1 MAPFIPVAPKKKGV
15 DKAHKSKSTSLPVAQ
30 PTRIG
35 FGEYFHP
42 ALFDKAGL
50 YARLEFIG
58 KIEVFAQ
65 EVLVDL
71 AESVRP
77 NYERV
82 RNVMDQSEL
91 LSLDA
96 EILRNLAKNGR
107 NEFASLLTVLEAWIE
122 RHSLD
127 AEWVRNMAFR
137 TLFHWT
143 GRNVVV
149 QGRPLRF
156 MAPVSAT
163 NSQMI
168 EVPFSFSDFG
178 WRTANET
185 RKAFVQR
192 VRAEFN
198 SNLAGYVRRVERRA
212 VDAGWTKTPEIRKSG
227 KDSDPFRHFEWL
239 VRWQCQGW
247 TTTKIAK
254 EYGLGNAR
262 KAKSTKRSAEIHNSN
277 DGESERGTYTAQ
289 RDRRRKAAYRTVH
302 DGVTKA
308 AQLVDLPLRPGNE
321 ADENNSSQ

>member
-1 MAPFIPVAPKKKGV
+1 M
-15 DKAHKSKSTSLPVAQ
+15 
-30 PTRIG
+30 
-35 FGEYFHP
+35 
-42 ALFDKAGL
+42 
-50 YARLEFIG
+50 
-58 KIEVFAQ
+58 
-65 EVLVDL
+65 
-71 AESVRP
+71 RP

-82 RNVMDQSEL
+82 RTIIDQSEL

-96 EILRNLAKNGR
+96 ETLRHLAKNGR
-107 NEFASLLTVLEAWIE
+107 NEFASLLAALEAWIE

-127 AEWVRNMAFR
+127 ADWVRNMVLQ

-149 QGRPLRF
+149 QGQSLRF
-156 MAPVSAT
+156 MAPISAN
-163 NSQMI
+163 NSEMI
-168 EVPFSFSDFG
+168 EQPFSFSDFG
-178 WRTANET
+178 WRITNET
-185 RKAFVQR
+185 RKGFVER
-192 VRAEFN
+192 VTEEFN
-198 SNLAGYVRRVERRA
+198 SYLKGYVHRTKRRA
-212 VDAGWTKTPEIRKSG
+212 EEAGWMKTPEIRKSE
-227 KDSDPFRHFEWL
+227 KNSDPFRHFEWL

-262 KAKSTKRSAEIHNSN
+262 KAKSTKRSAEIPNSN
-277 DGESERGTYTAQ
+277 DGESEPGSYGAQ